1 MNASCNLKWQKL
13 QGHPVLKGR
22 AGHTTTLVGNK
33 LFILGGRNGNLFFDD
48 LWVFDMDL
56 EQWNQLQQKVPF
68 APRAYHTATLID
80 DQDLW
85 VIGGSDQSTM
95 FDDVHVLNTTTLQ
108 WNSPVIKVSIEVRCR
123 GTHAAVL
130 HPSESRAIMIHG
142 GYGGY
147 GNNDPHWLGD
157 LSLLH
162 TGKQIHWSGMH

>member
-1 MNASCNLKWQKL
+1 MHLSFCYFL
-13 QGHPVLKGR
+13 GHPVLKGR

-108 WNSPVIKVSIEVRCR
+108 VKLSYICVFTRPLGKNA
-123 GTHAAVL
+123 GNVL
-130 HPSESRAIMIHG
+130 YFLSESTFYI
-142 GYGGY
+142 
-147 GNNDPHWLGD
+147 
-157 LSLLH
+157 
-162 TGKQIHWSGMH
+162 